1 MPCFQ
6 AGAGFRYDVFTMAPV
21 HRTVPLAA
29 FLSAFVLSFPI
40 AGSGEELTVLAP
52 GPDGV
57 TSDVYLEDWLAAEV
71 ERCIE
76 RRSEAFET
84 MIKSAKACR
93 AWQEDR
99 RAFFLERIGGLPE
112 RTPLKAE
119 ITGTLEGEGYRI
131 EKILLE
137 TRPGFHLTANLY
149 LPATPG
155 PWPAVLVPC
164 GHSHNGKA
172 AGQYQLASR
181 LLARHGLAA
190 ICYDPIGQ
198 GERYQILD
206 PETKRTHFD
215 DAPHVE
221 TVHPHVKLMCT
232 TEHTMV
238 GLGSA
243 LLGENVAQ
251 YRIWDGMRVIDYLQS
266 RPDILPD
273 KIGCTGNSGGGTET
287 AYLMAL
293 DDRIVAAAPGCYLTT
308 FRSLL
313 SLKGPQDGE
322 QNIFGQLAFGMDQ
335 ADYCIMRL
343 PKPTLIA
350 AGTRDV
356 TFDFAGTWDLFR
368 DAKRFASRIGH
379 PDSIDLAAPDAP
391 HGFTLQLREAVTRFM
406 LRHLAGKEV
415 EVREIPELPDAF
427 TDEELRA
434 LTVPDWTDADLQVT
448 TEGQVLLRPGERGVF
463 EINAATAA
471 RLKTERSRIWDTL
484 DAEGRRKLVRR
495 TIGDERGPD
504 KATLETVGEL
514 KRGDLTIRKVVLHS
528 AIPLPG
534 LSFIPAKPDGRV
546 VVYLHG
552 GSMKAD
558 AGPGGAIEQL
568 ARSGAV
574 VHAVELRGI
583 GETETGNRRKAFGA
597 GRFGRDNL
605 EILTA
610 YLIGKSYTGMRTA
623 DVEAWIGALGG
634 GPIELIAV
642 GEASLPALH
651 AAALNPDRF
660 SQVTLRGMIR
670 SWESLA
676 AAPETHDQMVNLVHG
691 VLRHYDLP
699 DLIGLVGMEK
709 VILVGSADPMGN
721 ALP

>member
-1 MPCFQ
+1 MMRRALLFACFV
-6 AGAGFRYDVFTMAPV
+6 GTG
-21 HRTVPLAA
+21 LAA
-29 FLSAFVLSFPI
+29 EDLA
-40 AGSGEELTVLAP
+40 VLAP
-52 GPDGV
+52 GADGV
-57 TSDVYLEDWLAAEV
+57 APGQWLENWLAAEV
-71 ERCIE
+71 ERCVE

-84 MIKSAKACR
+84 MIKSAAACR
-93 AWQEDR
+93 KWQEDR

-112 RTPLKAE
+112 RTPLEAE

-149 LPATPG
+149 LPAAPG

-221 TVHPHVKLMCT
+221 TVHPSVKLMCT
-232 TEHTMV
+232 TEHTLV
-238 GLGSA
+238 GIGSA
-243 LLGENVAQ
+243 LLGGNVAQ
-251 YRIWDGMRVIDYLQS
+251 FRVWDGMRVIDYLQG
-266 RPDILPD
+266 RPDILPE

-313 SLKGPQDGE
+313 SRKGPQDGE
-322 QNIFGQLAFGMDQ
+322 QNVFGQLAFGMDQ
-335 ADYCIMRL
+335 ADYCVMRL

-379 PDSIDLAAPDAP
+379 PDSVDLVAPDAP

-406 LRHLAGKEV
+406 LRHLAGKDV
-415 EVREIPELPDAF
+415 EVREIPGLPDAF
-427 TDEELRA
+427 GDEELRA
-434 LTVPDWTDADLQVT
+434 LATPDWTDADLQVT
-448 TEGQVLLRPGERGVF
+448 KEGQVLLRPGERSVF
-463 EINAATAA
+463 EINAATAE
-471 RLKTERSRIWDTL
+471 RLKAERAPAWAAL
-484 DAEGRRKLVRR
+484 DPAGRRELVRR
-495 TIGDERGPD
+495 AIGEERNPD
-504 KATLETVGEL
+504 KATLETAGEL
-514 KRGDLTIRKVVLHS
+514 KRGDLTIRKVVLRS

-534 LSFIPAKPDGRV
+534 LSFVPAKPDGRV

-552 GSMKAD
+552 GSMKVD
-558 AGPGGAIEQL
+558 AGPGGAIERL

-583 GETETGNRRKAFGA
+583 GETETGDRRKAFGA

-610 YLIGKSYTGMRTA
+610 YLVGKSYTGMRAA
-623 DVEAWIGALGG
+623 DLEEWIEALGIG
-634 GPIELIAV
+634 RAGLIAI
-642 GEASLPALH
+642 GEAAIPALH
-651 AAALNPDRF
+651 AAALKPDRF
-660 SQVTLRGMIR
+660 SKIALRGMIP
-670 SWESLA
+670 SWESLVS
-676 AAPETHDQMVNLVHG
+676 APETHDQTVNLVHG
-691 VLRHYDLP
+691 ALRHYDLP
-699 DLIGLVGMEK
+699 DLVELAGRDKVAVEAPVDGMGRIAE
-709 VILVGSADPMGN
+709 
-721 ALP
+721 

>member
-1 MPCFQ
+1 MRPIHFLIACLATQF
-6 AGAGFRYDVFTMAPV
+6 
-21 HRTVPLAA
+21 LAA
-29 FLSAFVLSFPI
+29 
-40 AGSGEELTVLAP
+40 EDLTVLTP
-52 GPDGV
+52 GPDGVASDRV
-57 TSDVYLEDWLAAEV
+57 TSDVYLENWLAAEV
-71 ERCIE
+71 ERCID
-76 RRSEAFET
+76 RRSEAFEV
-84 MIKSAKACR
+84 MIKSAAACR
-93 AWQEDR
+93 KWQEDR
-99 RAFFLERIGGLPE
+99 RSFFLETIGGLPE

-149 LPATPG
+149 LPKTPG
-155 PWPAVLVPC
+155 PWPAVLVAC

-172 AGQYQLASR
+172 VGQYQLASR

-206 PETKRTHFD
+206 PDKTRTHFD

-221 TVHPHVKLMCT
+221 AVHPHVKLMCT

-238 GLGSA
+238 GLSSA

-322 QNIFGQLAFGMDQ
+322 QNIFGQLAFGMDE
-335 ADYCIMRL
+335 ADYCIMRA

-368 DAKRFASRIGH
+368 DAKRFASRLGY
-379 PDSIDLAAPDAP
+379 PDSVDLAAPDAP

-406 LRHLAGKEV
+406 LRHLAGKDV

-427 TDEELRA
+427 SDEELRA

-448 TEGQVLLRPGERGVF
+448 KEGQVLLRPGERSVF

-471 RLKTERSRIWDTL
+471 RLKAERAGTWSAL
-484 DAEGRRKLVRR
+484 DAAGRRDLVRR
-495 TIGDERGPD
+495 TIGDERNPD
-504 KATLETVGEL
+504 KSTIETVGEL
-514 KRGDLTIRKVVLHS
+514 KRGDLTIRKVVLRS

-534 LSFIPAKPDGRV
+534 LSFVPAKPDGRV

-552 GSMKAD
+552 GSMKVD

-568 ARSGAV
+568 VGSGAV

-583 GETETGNRRKAFGA
+583 GETETGHRRRAFGA

-610 YLIGKSYTGMRTA
+610 YLIGKSYTGMRAA
-623 DVEAWIGALGG
+623 DLEEWIEALG
-634 GPIELIAV
+634 IQQAELIAI
-642 GEASLPALH
+642 GEAAIPALH
-651 AAALNPDRF
+651 VAALKPEAIAT
-660 SQVTLRGMIR
+660 VKLRGMIP

-676 AAPETHDQMVNLVHG
+676 GSPETHDQMVNLVHG

-699 DLIGLVGMEK
+699 DLIELAGRDKVKLEAPVDGVGK
-709 VILVGSADPMGN
+709 VVE
-721 ALP
+721 